1 MAKITIHTRVTLDGK
16 PGEVVGLRKKALSG
30 GHFEY
35 SVRLDGED
43 DSNWFDLSALLRE
56 DGKPVK
62 VKSSVERIIAELKS
76 DRKEY
81 EKLVEGIEKIGTENL
96 NYEETEDYG
105 AYKGKLEI
113 IEMVIKRLKQ
123 IKK

>member
-30 GHFEY
+30 GNFEY
-35 SVRLDGED
+35 NVRLDGEE
-43 DSNWFDLSALLRE
+43 DSDWFDLSALRRE

-62 VKSSVERIIAELKS
+62 VKSSVGRIITELKS
-76 DRKEY
+76 DMKEY
-81 EKLVEGIEKIGTENL
+81 KKLVEGYESASTDNL
-96 NYEETEDYG
+96 SYEDTEDYG
-105 AYKGKLEI
+105 VYKGKFEI
-113 IEMVIKRLKQ
+113 LEMVIKRLKQ

>member
-1 MAKITIHTRVTLDGK
+1 MAKITIHTRVTLDGR

-30 GHFEY
+30 GNFEY
-35 SVRLDGED
+35 NVRLDGEE
-43 DSNWFDLSALLRE
+43 DSDWFDLSALMRE

-62 VKSSVERIIAELKS
+62 VKTSVERIIMELKS
-76 DRKEY
+76 DVKEY
-81 EKLVEGIEKIGTENL
+81 KKLIEDMEKTGTENL

-105 AYKGKLEI
+105 AYKGKFEI
-113 IEMVIKRLKQ
+113 LEMVIKRLKK

>member
-30 GHFEY
+30 GGFEY
-35 SVRLDGED
+35 KVKLDGEE
-43 DSNWFDLSALLRE
+43 DSDWFDLSALLRE

-62 VKSSVERIIAELKS
+62 VRSSVERIIVELKS
-76 DRKEY
+76 DIREY
-81 EKLVEGIEKIGTENL
+81 KKLIEGIEETGTENL
-96 NYEETEDYG
+96 SYEETEDYG
-105 AYKGKLEI
+105 AYKGKFEI
-113 IEMVIKRLKQ
+113 LEMVIKRLKQ

>member
-30 GHFEY
+30 GNFEY

-43 DSNWFDLSALLRE
+43 DSNWFDLSALRRE

-62 VKSSVERIIAELKS
+62 IKSSVERIIVELKS
-76 DRKEY
+76 DMKEY
-81 EKLVEGIEKIGTENL
+81 RNLVKEIEEKGTENL
-96 NYEETEDYG
+96 SYEETEDYG
-105 AYKGKLEI
+105 AYKGKFEI
-113 IEMVIKRLKQ
+113 LEMVIKRLKQ

>member
-30 GHFEY
+30 GGFEY
-35 SVRLDGED
+35 KVRLDGEE
-43 DSNWFDLSALLRE
+43 DSDWFDLSALLRE

-62 VKSSVERIIAELKS
+62 IKTSVERIIVELKS
-76 DRKEY
+76 DKKEY
-81 EKLVEGIEKIGTENL
+81 KKLIEGMEEVGTENL

-113 IEMVIKRLKQ
+113 IEMMVKKLKQ